1 MNKKELINYMEC
13 NGFDVDI
20 IKQAREKTVYTTIKE
35 MHHMHK
41 VDLVAKGHTEVLK
54 YINKDMLSGWD
65 WAKILVKQPNLIKRA
80 ECYKLMNFDRDYILK
95 RQPNLKKY
103 L

>member
-20 IKQAREKTVYTTIKE
+20 IREARENTVYTTIKG

-41 VDLVAKGHTEVLK
+41 VDLVAKGNTEVLK

-65 WAKILVKQPNLIKRA
+65 WAKILVKQPALIYRA